1 MYSKT
6 NPFTKVIAN
15 GTAAKNNEDIS
26 TSQNEASTEIGSV
39 IAAESAPTSGFGAYT
54 NINPF
59 AAIAAK
65 MPSFASATSTC
76 PAASFS
82 FGSGDQSLSSSK
94 QDSCSTPLSIN
105 LVPENTPSLL
115 RPSSESAIPSFGVS
129 GTALPNG
136 LGRPSSF
143 SSVPS
148 DGSLFSSYTTKA
160 PFAVVI
166 PSPQTSSPKA
176 QNPFSNPSP
185 KHNPFVTIVES
196 KDNIWSAA
204 SRSSSGNRTG
214 SSENDSL
221 NESKSFPFPSLSV
234 PVSSSA
240 STSAP
245 ERSASTDGLECKSV
259 FGSQSK
265 DRRSSKEKDGDDEDA
280 VVGDDEHGEEQVYGK
295 VYPMPD
301 NVTVVTGEENEECV
315 IQVRAKLFRLSVPTD
330 TDSAVK
336 PAESLEH
343 SHSIPSSGSGIFT
356 QLISDRVTDGSVAAT
371 AATTA
376 ATATTTA
383 AAGAGI
389 ADVLAVQNTLNTET
403 DLKIGEENPKVTEK
417 KNRSIG
423 EWIEVGIG
431 PVRILKQRESSDLNR
446 GGDERRKTTNNN
458 SEIITSKKRMV
469 MRREDKKGGKGE
481 LLTYFYQLY
490 YH

>member
-15 GTAAKNNEDIS
+15 GTATKNNEDVS
-26 TSQNEASTEIGSV
+26 TNQNEGSSEIGSV
-39 IAAESAPTSGFGAYT
+39 IAAAESAPTSGFGAYT

-82 FGSGDQSLSSSK
+82 FGSGEQSLSSSK
-94 QDSCSTPLSIN
+94 QDSSSTPPLSIN

-234 PVSSSA
+234 PGSSSA

-245 ERSASTDGLECKSV
+245 ERSTSTDALECKSV
-259 FGSQSK
+259 FGSQNK

-356 QLISDRVTDGSVAAT
+356 QLISDRVIDGSVT
-371 AATTA
+371 ATTA
-376 ATATTTA
+376 TTATATTA

-389 ADVLAVQNTLNTET
+389 ADVLAIQNTSKTET
-403 DLKIGEENPKVTEK
+403 DLKIEEENPKVPEK
-417 KNRSIG
+417 KNKSIG

-431 PVRILKQRESSDLNR
+431 PVRILKQRESSDFNR
-446 GGDERRKTTNNN
+446 GDERRKTINNN

-469 MRREDKKGGKGE
+469 MRREDKKGGKGKP
-481 LLTYFYQLY
+481 LTYFYVY

>member
-26 TSQNEASTEIGSV
+26 TNQNEASTEIGSV

-94 QDSCSTPLSIN
+94 QDSSSTPLSVN
-105 LVPENTPSLL
+105 LVTENTPSLL
-115 RPSSESAIPSFGVS
+115 RPSSESAIPTFGVS

-221 NESKSFPFPSLSV
+221 NESKSFPFPSLNV
-234 PVSSSA
+234 PVSASA

-259 FGSQSK
+259 FGSQNK

-301 NVTVVTGEENEECV
+301 NVTVVTGEENEDCV

-356 QLISDRVTDGSVAAT
+356 HLISDRVIDGSVAAT
-371 AATTA
+371 TATG
-376 ATATTTA
+376 TTTA

-389 ADVLAVQNTLNTET
+389 ADIQAIHTTSNTEI
-403 DLKIGEENPKVTEK
+403 DLKIEEGNLKVAEK
-417 KNRSIG
+417 KSRSIG

-431 PVRILKQRESSDLNR
+431 PVRILKQRESSDFNR

-481 LLTYFYQLY
+481 LLTYFFYLY

>member
-1 MYSKT
+1 MYAKT
-6 NPFTKVIAN
+6 NPFTQVIAN
-15 GTAAKNNEDIS
+15 GVAATKNSEEPS
-26 TSQNEASTEIGSV
+26 TNQNEGSSESGAV
-39 IAAESAPTSGFGAYT
+39 IAADTAPTSGFGAYT

-65 MPSFASATSTC
+65 MPSFASATSTN

-82 FGSGDQSLSSSK
+82 FGSGEHSLGSSK
-94 QDSCSTPLSIN
+94 QNLSSAQLSIN
-105 LVPENTPSLL
+105 LVPESTPSLM
-115 RPSSESAIPSFGVS
+115 RASSDSAATSFGGS
-129 GTALPNG
+129 GSAPPNG

-166 PSPQTSSPKA
+166 PSPQTTSPKA

-214 SSENDSL
+214 SSENDTLS
-221 NESKSFPFPSLSV
+221 ESRSFPFPSLAV
-234 PVSSSA
+234 AGSSSA
-240 STSAP
+240 VSTATEKSP
-245 ERSASTDGLECKSV
+245 STDALECKSV
-259 FGSQSK
+259 FGQNK
-265 DRRSSKEKDGDDEDA
+265 ERRSSKEKDGDEEDA
-280 VVGDDEHGEEQVYGK
+280 VAGDDEHSEEQVYGK

-315 IQVRAKLFRLSVPTD
+315 IQVRAKLFRLSVPSD
-330 TDSAVK
+330 TDCSPKA
-336 PAESLEH
+336 ADILEH

-356 QLISDRVTDGSVAAT
+356 QLINHRVIDGSITAT
-371 AATTA
+371 AAATGTA
-376 ATATTTA
+376 ETSALQ
-383 AAGAGI
+383 GASS
-389 ADVLAVQNTLNTET
+389 TET
-403 DLKIGEENPKVTEK
+403 DTKTEDENPKVAEK
-417 KNRSIG
+417 KSKPIG

-431 PVRILKQRESSDLNR
+431 PVRILKQRESSDFNR
-446 GGDERRKTTNNN
+446 GDEHRKSAHN

-469 MRREDKKGGKGE
+469 MRREDKKGGKGQSFIV
-481 LLTYFYQLY
+481 LF
-490 YH
+490 